1 MLRNEKILMYG
12 KWKELLRQVTLFDG
26 IPVEETIQMLECLWP
41 RLEVYARDEYAFLAG
56 DEVRG
61 SGVVLSGRVAVLKEN
76 ALGQQM
82 IMTLVG
88 PGEMF
93 GEVAAFSSASCY
105 PASVR
110 VLEEETTIVYLS
122 VEQVTGICEKS
133 CFSHRKMMANM
144 LKILAQKAMLLNRKV
159 EFLSVKSIRG
169 KVCALL
175 FERYRQKGEA
185 TFEMPMNRSEM
196 AEYLHIPRPSL
207 SRELCNLRDEGMLSF
222 DRSLFTINDID
233 QLRKCLAQ
241 V

>member
-1 MLRNEKILMYG
+1 MYG
-12 KWKELLRQVTLFDG
+12 KWKELLGQVTLFEG

-41 RLEVYARDEYAFLAG
+41 RLEVYARDEYVFLAG

-61 SGVVLSGRVAVLKEN
+61 SGLVLSGRVAVLKEN

-93 GEVAAFSSASCY
+93 GEVAAFSSAPCY

-110 VLEEETTIVYLS
+110 VLEEATIVYLT
-122 VEQVTGICEKS
+122 VEQVTGICERS
-133 CFSHRKMMANM
+133 CFGHRKMMANM
-144 LKILAQKAMLLNRKV
+144 LKILAKKAMLLNRKV
-159 EFLSVKSIRG
+159 ELLSVKSIRG
-169 KVCALL
+169 RVCALL
-175 FERYRQKGEA
+175 YEQYQQKGKA
-185 TFEMPMNRSEM
+185 AFEIMMNRSEL

-207 SRELCNLRDEGMLSF
+207 SRELCNLRDEGILSF

-233 QLRKCLAQ
+233 QLRKCLVQ